1 MENSLTLIQT
11 ELERARERLKGVED
25 SIKKNIGRVVI
36 SPQNRNVGFKRRIT
50 EVSPGEGLGPKEPQ
64 RPRLSFDGSLRG
76 RGGGRL
82 GPPVNAI
89 SRFGG
94 RTPNKPDGER
104 ISAKKR
110 LGEQT
115 AVTVFSRL
123 SGPPK
128 DDEYERKEAN
138 QGRQEVKLTSHVVA
152 TQDQPTRK
160 EVLAAQSGD
169 NQCRARNRRMFGA
182 LLGTL
187 QKFRQEE
194 TQLKEKEQKR
204 AKVEKKLEEAAIKEK
219 EELKKKRQELFF
231 NRRQQQ
237 FEIKQLEFKLMRLKQ
252 LTEWETTRKHLLNFI
267 QTKAGPRIFWLPKT
281 HNDKTQK
288 LQDETRKSISKM
300 IDAKRAEVEKSI
312 ADHADQ
318 KKNADESMDDADHS
332 KMDDLNDSQILMAQA
347 IYRQPIL
354 SRPIQKGTRF
364 NGFRQGV
371 LLYDDVRV
379 VNRMMIRVVIHVQ
392 LGFYEFDFGRT
403 SETSG
408 ESQMHE
414 EEELKRSEEIPEP
427 DFEVVMPGEADDEME
442 TLPLEDVQLPP
453 EPEESKTVE
462 NYEDPSLAAEDSTVS
477 LSQSAL
483 DLDATAIDQEPPANG
498 SPRLSDI
505 EPPPSES

>member
-36 SPQNRNVGFKRRIT
+36 SPQNRNVGFKRRIS

-64 RPRLSFDGSLRG
+64 RPRLSFDGVARG
-76 RGGGRL
+76 RGGRL
-82 GPPVNAI
+82 GPPVNAL

-128 DDEYERKEAN
+128 DDEYERKETN
-138 QGRQEVKLTSHVVA
+138 QGRQEVKLTSHVVT

-204 AKVEKKLEEAAIKEK
+204 AQVEKKLEDAAIREK

-267 QTKAGPRIFWLPKT
+267 QTKSGPKIFWLPKT
-281 HNDKTQK
+281 HNEKTQK
-288 LQDETRKSISKM
+288 LQEETRKAISKL

-318 KKNADESMDDADHS
+318 KKNADESMDDADQS
-332 KMDDLNDSQILMAQA
+332 KIDDLNDSQNI
-347 IYRQPIL
+347 
-354 SRPIQKGTRF
+354 
-364 NGFRQGV
+364 N
-371 LLYDDVRV
+371 
-379 VNRMMIRVVIHVQ
+379 
-392 LGFYEFDFGRT
+392 
-403 SETSG
+403 G
-408 ESQMHE
+408 ESEMHE

-427 DFEVVMPGEADDEME
+427 DFEVVMPGEADDENE
-442 TLPLEDVQLPP
+442 TLPLEDVQLPM
-453 EPEESKTVE
+453 EESKTAE
-462 NYEDPSLAAEDSTVS
+462 NEDDPSLAAEDSTVS
-477 LSQSAL
+477 LSQSAI
-483 DLDATAIDQEPPANG
+483 DLDATALDQEPPANG
-498 SPRLSDI
+498 YPRLSDI